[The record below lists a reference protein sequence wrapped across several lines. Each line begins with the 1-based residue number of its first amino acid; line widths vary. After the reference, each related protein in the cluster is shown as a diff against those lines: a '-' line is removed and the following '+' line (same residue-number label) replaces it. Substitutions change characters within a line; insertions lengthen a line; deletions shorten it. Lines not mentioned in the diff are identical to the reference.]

1 MVRII
6 GVDYG
11 EKRIGVAASDPLLIT
26 AQGVATVK
34 DLKELKEVIGRYD
47 DVQEIVVGMPRSM
60 DGTYG
65 IQAQKVLAFIET
77 LKSETGFNVIAWD
90 ERLTTAAAERMLI
103 SAGVSREKRKKV
115 IDKSAAVGILQSYMD
130 RKKK

>member
-6 GVDYG
+6 GIDYG

-34 DLKELKEVIGRYD
+34 DLQELKNVIGRYD
-47 DVQEIVVGMPRSM
+47 DVQEIVVGLPRSM
-60 DGTYG
+60 DGSLG
-65 IQAQKVLAFIET
+65 IAAQKVLAFIET
-77 LKSETGFNVIAWD
+77 LKAETGFNVVSWD

-115 IDKSAAVGILQSYMD
+115 IDKSAAAGILQSYLD

>member
-1 MVRII
+1 M
-6 GVDYG
+6 
-11 EKRIGVAASDPLLIT
+11 AASDPLLIT

-34 DLKELKEVIGRYD
+34 DLQELKNVIGRYD
-47 DVQEIVVGMPRSM
+47 DVQEIVVGLPRSM
-60 DGTYG
+60 DGSLG
-65 IQAQKVLAFIET
+65 IAAQKVLAFIET
-77 LKSETGFNVIAWD
+77 LKAETGFNVVSWD

-115 IDKSAAVGILQSYMD
+115 IDKSAAAGILQSYLD

>member
-1 MVRII
+1 VVRII